1 MTRTSAVSRRKFLR
15 RSAAA
20 AGGLTVAFT
29 LPELAGP
36 KAAAAEAAKPFAPN
50 AFIRVAPDGIVSIVS
65 KHFEMGQGTYTGLPQ
80 IVAEE
85 LDVEWSKIRV
95 EAAPADA
102 KLYNNLFWGPAQG
115 TGGSTSVANSFDQ
128 LRKAGAE
135 ARTMLIAAAAKLWN
149 ADAATLV
156 AEKGFVVD
164 PKTKRRASYGT
175 LAAAAAKIEPPKT
188 VALKD
193 PASFKVIGQKLPRTD
208 SLAKSTGKAVF
219 GVDLRLPGMLTALIQ
234 RPPHFGGKVK
244 SVDDAEAKKVK
255 GVRAVLAIPQGVAVI
270 ATGYW
275 AAKTA
280 RDKLKIAWEGGAKV
294 SSAALAAQYKE
305 LAKTPGKV
313 ARKDGDAAAAHDK
326 AAKKFAATYAFP
338 FLAHAPMEPLNAV
351 IHAKK
356 DGAEIWAGS
365 QFQTFDQAIP
375 ARVLG
380 LKPEQVK
387 LNTLFAGGSFG
398 RRATPTADYMAEAA
412 AVAKAAMAAG
422 IAAPLRVMWSRE
434 DDIKGGYYRPFYVHT
449 LAAGLDDTGAIASW
463 QHRIVGQSILAG
475 TPFAGMIKDGVDATS
490 VEGAANLPYAI
501 PNLTVDLHTTDPGI
515 PILWWRAVGSTHT
528 AFSTET
534 FIDELAHAAA
544 KDPVEFRRALLAK
557 HPRHLAVLNL
567 AAEKG
572 DWGKPLPKGRG
583 RGVAVHESFRSFVA
597 QVAEVTVKADGT
609 YRVDRVVCAV
619 DCGIAI
625 SPDVIAAQM
634 EGGIGF
640 GLGAAMFGAI
650 TLKDGAVEQSNFHD
664 YRVLRLDEMPK
675 VEVHIVKSAAK
686 PTGVGEP
693 GVPPVAPAVANALF
707 AATGKRIYTLPF
719 GDKVA

>member
-1 MTRTSAVSRRKFLR
+1 MARISERLRVSRKIGAIAE
-15 RSAAA
+15 SATLAVDAKAKALKA
-20 AGGLTVAFT
+20 AGEHVISFGAGEPDFPTPPHIVEAAVEACRDPSSHKYT
-29 LPELAGP
+29 PAAGLPELR
-36 KAAAAEAAKPFAPN
+36 EA
-50 AFIRVAPDGIVSIVS
+50 I
-65 KHFEMGQGTYTGLPQ
+65 
-80 IVAEE
+80 
-85 LDVEWSKIRV
+85 
-95 EAAPADA
+95 
-102 KLYNNLFWGPAQG
+102 
-115 TGGSTSVANSFDQ
+115 
-128 LRKAGAE
+128 
-135 ARTMLIAAAAKLWN
+135 
-149 ADAATLV
+149 
-156 AEKGFVVD
+156 
-164 PKTKRRASYGT
+164 
-175 LAAAAAKIEPPKT
+175 
-188 VALKD
+188 
-193 PASFKVIGQKLPRTD
+193 
-208 SLAKSTGKAVF
+208 
-219 GVDLRLPGMLTALIQ
+219 
-234 RPPHFGGKVK
+234 
-244 SVDDAEAKKVK
+244 
-255 GVRAVLAIPQGVAVI
+255 
-270 ATGYW
+270 

-515 PILWWRAVGSTHT
+515 PILWWRAVGSTQ
-528 AFSTET
+528 E
-534 FIDELAHAAA
+534 E
-544 KDPVEFRRALLAK
+544 
-557 HPRHLAVLNL
+557 
-567 AAEKG
+567 
-572 DWGKPLPKGRG
+572 GRVWQQ
-583 RGVAVHESFRSFVA
+583 RQE
-597 QVAEVTVKADGT
+597 EPADCEHGHWPEW
-609 YRVDRVVCAV
+609 A
-619 DCGIAI
+619 
-625 SPDVIAAQM
+625 P
-634 EGGIGF
+634 
-640 GLGAAMFGAI
+640 
-650 TLKDGAVEQSNFHD
+650 
-664 YRVLRLDEMPK
+664 
-675 VEVHIVKSAAK
+675 
-686 PTGVGEP
+686 VGERDHDDQEP
-693 GVPPVAPAVANALF
+693 E
-707 AATGKRIYTLPF
+707 
-719 GDKVA
+719 